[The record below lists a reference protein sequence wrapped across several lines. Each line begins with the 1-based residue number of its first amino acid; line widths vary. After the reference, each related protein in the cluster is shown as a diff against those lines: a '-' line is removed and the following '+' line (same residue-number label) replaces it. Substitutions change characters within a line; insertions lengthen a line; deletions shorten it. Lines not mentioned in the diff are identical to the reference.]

1 MTDSLVTSSCLL
13 RVAGAPI
20 SAWLQAANPTLFARV
35 RELEPR
41 VASYAELGRR
51 LAEELG
57 RELLAAPSLPRTERS
72 LALQAR
78 RDLHNARP
86 LAPAVGD
93 RLVVLAAALGL
104 DAARWREQLGAAVA
118 ASRELAELEPQVD
131 AMVAE
136 EEARLAE
143 LAWSLVRDLPIA
155 RLLVSHR
162 DPAFASALEERV
174 ARGLSWRSRS
184 ARRSGAYVWKVLV
197 RATTKSNPRDFH
209 GHVALLP
216 VGGDAAPGEP
226 LRLRPDFAAQWLENV
241 HRQRR
246 ELGQAPRSHP
256 PQARLSLTPLH
267 WWTETHLRA
276 WVIDRENATEVREVE
291 LRRIS
296 LLDAIHAV
304 LADGSLPHASALV
317 EAGARLPAADREL
330 LPGIVDHLVGLG
342 VLEVSSSPR
351 ERFVEPIT
359 SAGTQG
365 CIVVEERVL
374 GPAAV
379 SAPLDAR
386 RKEAGFLDVYRRADA
401 SLPASLGLR
410 LQRQFGEVQRLLA
423 LIDAD
428 RRPSTAH
435 ADDGPAVPLLAAIE
449 AQVLAPARPWTG
461 GPAPLARHW
470 PLAREA
476 TSGYARLL
484 AFLASEAD
492 RADVIDIDAQR
503 LDELGAPPAAFDWP
517 VDCILRLPDGSAP
530 HDGVDAVLDEA
541 FPAGSLDARFVAALR
556 RIEGEVAHVDHY
568 SAFLRELEAATD
580 ATILELLIPPC
591 SIGAANAIRRPL
603 LARAWT
609 GDADVEPY
617 IEGARA
623 AGLRHVPLGSLT
635 LRRERG
641 ETVIEAGGRRMW
653 PIYHATRLPLPPW
666 NVLADVLLTASPL
679 RPPWTPRRLS
689 FSLDAFPERASMP
702 RITVGGGMVIACA
715 QWRLPAGEPWERGA
729 SLRGK
734 IRALERLRARLGL
747 PRWVFASS
755 GPKRKPAACDL
766 ESVLGLRALEDAARA
781 GGEVLLAEMLPAPD
795 ALRLVDE
802 ACAGAGR
809 SVSSVMLRLP
819 LDEPPQAL
827 ARRIAARLR
836 PARTG

>member
-1 MTDSLVTSSCLL
+1 MNDSLVTSSGLL

-20 SAWLQAANPTLFARV
+20 SAWLRAANPELFARV
-35 RELEPR
+35 RELER
-41 VASYAELGRR
+41 RGASYEALGRQ
-51 LAEELG
+51 LADELG
-57 RELLAAPSLPRTERS
+57 RELLAEPDLPRAERS

-78 RDLHNARP
+78 RDLHNGRP
-86 LAPAVGD
+86 LERATGD
-93 RLVVLAAALGL
+93 RLVVLATALGL
-104 DAARWREQLGAAVA
+104 DAARWRERLGAAVE
-118 ASRELAELEPQVD
+118 ASRELAALAPRIEGMVD
-131 AMVAE
+131 A

-143 LAWSLVRDLPIA
+143 LAWSIVRDLPIA
-155 RLLVSHR
+155 RVLVSHR
-162 DPAFASALEERV
+162 DPSFSSALAQRV
-174 ARGLSWRSRS
+174 ARGLSWRSKS
-184 ARRSGAYVWKVLV
+184 ARQSGAYVWKVLV

-216 VGGDAAPGEP
+216 VEGDAAPGEP
-226 LRLRPDFAAQWLENV
+226 LRLRPEFAAQWLENM

-246 ELGQAPRSHP
+246 ELGQGPRSHP
-256 PQARLSLTPLH
+256 PDARLSLTPLH

-276 WVIDRENATEVREVE
+276 WVVDRVDATEVREVE

-304 LADGSLPHASALV
+304 LADGSLPYASALV
-317 EAGARLPAADREL
+317 AAGTNLPEADREL
-330 LPGIVDHLVGLG
+330 LPGIVEHLVGLG

-351 ERFVEPIT
+351 ERFVEPLA
-359 SAGTQG
+359 SAGSHG
-365 CIVVEERVL
+365 CIVVEELVL
-374 GPAAV
+374 GPTPEA
-379 SAPLDAR
+379 APLDAR
-386 RKEAGFLDVYRRADA
+386 RKETGFLDVYRRAGA
-401 SLPASLGLR
+401 SLPMTLGLR
-410 LQRQFGEVQRLLA
+410 LQRQFGEVQRLLT

-428 RRPSTAH
+428 RSPMTPR
-435 ADDGPAVPLLAAIE
+435 ADDGPPVPLLAAIE
-449 AQVLAPARPWTG
+449 AQVLAPARPSTG

-470 PLAREA
+470 PLPREA

-484 AFLASEAD
+484 AFVASKAD
-492 RADVIDIDAQR
+492 RSAVVDIDAQR

-517 VDCILRLPDGSAP
+517 VDCILRLPAGSAP
-530 HDGVDAVLDEA
+530 YDAVLDEA

-556 RIEGEVAHVDHY
+556 RIEGELEHVDRY
-568 SAFLRELEAATD
+568 SAFLRELEASTD

-641 ETVIEAGGRRMW
+641 KTVVEAGGRRMW

-679 RPPWTPRRLS
+679 RPPWAPRRLH
-689 FSLDAFPERASMP
+689 FSLDAFPERAFMP

-715 QWRLPAGEPWERGA
+715 QWRLPPGLPWERGA
-729 SLRGK
+729 SLRTK
-734 IRALERLRARLGL
+734 IHASERLKARLGL

-755 GPKRKPAACDL
+755 GPKRKPVACDL
-766 ESVLGLRALEDAARA
+766 ESVLGLRALEDAARDGA
-781 GGEVLLAEMLPAPD
+781 EVLLAEMLPSPE
-795 ALRLVDE
+795 ALRLVDDSCAE
-802 ACAGAGR
+802 AGP

-819 LDEPPQAL
+819 LDEPTTAL

-836 PARTG
+836 EPGATET